1 MPKNNTRSTT
11 QRKSTRKTVAQKK
24 GHKNERESKPKRNAG
39 ARTTDR
45 GATAAASFP
54 YVMEGGKPA
63 YVLVPVAEYE
73 ELVKARLAAGALAKM
88 NDDDD
93 TAWVNADDLAL
104 EFAAE
109 RIAAARKA
117 AGFTQKALGDKLNI
131 PQSQISRI
139 ERKPDH
145 TTVRTLK
152 KIARALNVDVRSLL

>member
-1 MPKNNTRSTT
+1 MPKIHTRTSSKR
-11 QRKSTRKTVAQKK
+11 QSTRNTVTR
-24 GHKNERESKPKRNAG
+24 KNRKNGRAAKPKRIAR
-39 ARTTDR
+39 ARTNDR
-45 GATAAASFP
+45 GATEAASFP

-152 KIARALNVDVRSLL
+152 KIARALKVDVRSLL

>member
-1 MPKNNTRSTT
+1 MPKNHTRTSSK
-11 QRKSTRKTVAQKK
+11 RKSTRNTVTR
-24 GHKNERESKPKRNAG
+24 KNRKNGRGTKPKRNAR
-39 ARTTDR
+39 AHTNDR
-45 GATAAASFP
+45 AATAEASFP

-73 ELVKARLAAGALAKM
+73 ELVKARLTAGALAKM

-104 EFAAE
+104 EFAAQ

-117 AGFTQKALGDKLNI
+117 AGFTQKALGEKLNI

-145 TTVRTLK
+145 TTLRTLK
-152 KIARALNVDVRSLL
+152 KVARALNVDVRSLL

>member
-1 MPKNNTRSTT
+1 MPKNHTKSTK
-11 QRKSTRKTVAQKK
+11 QRKSTRKTVAQK
-24 GHKNERESKPKRNAG
+24 GHKNERGSKPKRNAQT
-39 ARTTDR
+39 RKNDR
-45 GATAAASFP
+45 GVTEAASFP
-54 YVMEGGKPA
+54 YVMKGGKPA

-88 NDDDD
+88 NDDDE

-104 EFAAE
+104 EFAAQ
-109 RIAAARKA
+109 RIAVARKA
-117 AGFTQKALGDKLNI
+117 AGFTQKALGEKLNI

-152 KIARALNVDVRSLL
+152 KIARALKVDVRSLL

>member
-1 MPKNNTRSTT
+1 MPKNHTKSIT
-11 QRKSTRKTVAQKK
+11 QRRSTRKTVAQKGRK
-24 GHKNERESKPKRNAG
+24 KKEDPKPRRNAR
-39 ARTTDR
+39 ARTNDR
-45 GATAAASFP
+45 GATAAVSFP

-73 ELVKARLAAGALAKM
+73 ELIKARLAAGALAKM

-152 KIARALNVDVRSLL
+152 RIARALNVDVRSLL

>member
-1 MPKNNTRSTT
+1 MPKNHTKSTK
-11 QRKSTRKTVAQKK
+11 QRKSTRKTVAQK
-24 GHKNERESKPKRNAG
+24 GHKNERGSKPKRNAG

-54 YVMEGGKPA
+54 YVMKGGKPA

-104 EFAAE
+104 EFAAQ
-109 RIAAARKA
+109 RIAVARKA
-117 AGFTQKALGDKLNI
+117 AGFTQKALGEKLNI

-152 KIARALNVDVRSLL
+152 KIARALKVDVRSLL

>member
-1 MPKNNTRSTT
+1 
-11 QRKSTRKTVAQKK
+11 
-24 GHKNERESKPKRNAG
+24 
-39 ARTTDR
+39 
-45 GATAAASFP
+45 
-54 YVMEGGKPA
+54 MEGGKPA

-88 NDDDD
+88 NADDD

-117 AGFTQKALGDKLNI
+117 AGFTQKALGEKLNI

-145 TTVRTLK
+145 TTLRTLK
-152 KIARALNVDVRSLL
+152 KVARALNVDVRSLL

>member
-1 MPKNNTRSTT
+1 MPKNHTKSIKP
-11 QRKSTRKTVAQKK
+11 RKSTRKTVAQK
-24 GHKNERESKPKRNAG
+24 GRKNERGPKPKRNAR
-39 ARTTDR
+39 ARTNDR
-45 GATAAASFP
+45 GATEAASFP

-73 ELVKARLAAGALAKM
+73 ELVKARLTAGALAKM

-93 TAWVNADDLAL
+93 TAWVNADNLAL

-152 KIARALNVDVRSLL
+152 KIARALKVDVRSLL